1 MTLSYK
7 EVADILK
14 IIDASDCEEVI
25 LELEGVKLV
34 VRRGAGSTS
43 TSETRIPVSST
54 KPPSNNAPQTNA
66 KTRQTAQPASPAA
79 PENPDEIVVRAPMV
93 GTLYRRPAPDEAP
106 FVEVGSQVKAGDPIC
121 LIEVM
126 KLFTTVEA
134 SIDGT
139 IASIAVKDAALV
151 EFNQPLLTI
160 KPA

>member
-1 MTLSYK
+1 
-7 EVADILK
+7 
-14 IIDASDCEEVI
+14 
-25 LELEGVKLV
+25 
-34 VRRGAGSTS
+34 
-43 TSETRIPVSST
+43 
-54 KPPSNNAPQTNA
+54 
-66 KTRQTAQPASPAA
+66 
-79 PENPDEIVVRAPMV
+79 MV